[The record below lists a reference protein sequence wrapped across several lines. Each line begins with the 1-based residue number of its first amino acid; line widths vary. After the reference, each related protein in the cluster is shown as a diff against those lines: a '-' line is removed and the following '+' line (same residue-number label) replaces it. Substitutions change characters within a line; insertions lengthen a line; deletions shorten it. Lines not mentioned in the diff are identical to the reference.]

1 MSSFDTSPYRVGETL
16 YRPWR
21 VVPFFMFEL
30 SWAAVPVAVVF
41 EFELFR
47 KRVLGDRFFF
57 RREECLELVE
67 VSDILVVFGC
77 SFCTVWFGD
86 IFLTEIYW
94 TDVLNAD
101 EYLGIGF
108 LIEFDWIRDL
118 CGDCLEFVI
127 DE

>member
-1 MSSFDTSPYRVGETL
+1 
-16 YRPWR
+16 
-21 VVPFFMFEL
+21 
-30 SWAAVPVAVVF
+30 
-41 EFELFR
+41 
-47 KRVLGDRFFF
+47 VLGDRFFF

-77 SFCTVWFGD
+77 SFYTVWFGD

-108 LIEFDWIRDL
+108 LIEFD
-118 CGDCLEFVI
+118 
-127 DE
+127 